1 MAYDLRNAHFRDPAT
16 IMRGMDVAGRLLAAG
31 RLDLASLVTHRF
43 ALEDIE
49 EAFATA
55 VAKPE
60 GFVKAVVTMSTQTAT
75 TARPSGAA
83 R

>member
-1 MAYDLRNAHFRDPAT
+1 
-16 IMRGMDVAGRLLAAG
+16 MRGMDVASRLLAAE

-43 ALEDIE
+43 GLENID

-55 VAKPE
+55 VAKPD
-60 GFVKAVVTMSTQTAT
+60 GFVKAVVTMSDPLDPLTAPT
-75 TARPSGAA
+75 SGPN